1 MPNRLARETS
11 PYLRQHADN
20 PIDWYPWCDEAFDRA
35 KELDRPI
42 LLSVGYSSCH
52 WCHVM
57 AHESFEN
64 PEVGGL
70 LDASFISIKVD
81 REERPDVDDAY
92 MTAVQLAS
100 GRGGWP
106 MTLFL
111 TPDRKPFFAGTYL
124 PLEDRGGHPGL
135 ISVLR
140 GITQGWRD
148 SRREFMEAA
157 DEFGQAIEATF
168 AREAPP
174 ASGLDSTSLVR
185 RALETLAHDF
195 DPRNAGF
202 GGAPKFPPHT
212 GIELLMAIADCDR
225 FDQNERVHARHMA
238 EATLLAMA
246 AGGIHDHV
254 GGGFHRYATDAEWGL
269 PHFEKML
276 VDNALLLATYG
287 GLGNLASP
295 IVERLVA
302 FLEREMR
309 GDSGLYATA
318 LDADSD
324 GVEGAFYVWRWDEV
338 RALLGERAEPFFEAY
353 GFAPNG
359 NFADEALGVRTGANV
374 LQAVPSW
381 EELARIEREFAHER
395 SILLDARSRRP
406 RPQTDDKALIEPNG
420 LLLAGFCA
428 AGKVELARRLG
439 TALLD
444 VVELPS
450 VPRQILDGRPVGL
463 GFLNDYAA
471 LGYGLA
477 RLAERDPEGPWG
489 LAARRVAAAL
499 IEKFGDG
506 ERGGFYG
513 TSLHHEHLFGRTKP
527 PFDQPGPSGNA
538 LACRLL
544 LHTGHTDE
552 ASRALTALRGW
563 LERAPTATEAL
574 HLALLESLERLPE
587 ASAVRLDQWDGQ
599 AGQFTLELRPG
610 YHLQPG
616 SLRVTSDGDVPF
628 ELLESVEPNKVILS
642 FSSPEPLERLWIA
655 WQSCTDTEC
664 LPEET
669 ATLELPSP
677 NDVS

>member
-11 PYLRQHADN
+11 PYLRQHAEN
-20 PIDWYPWCDEAFDRA
+20 PIDWYPWGDDAFSRA
-35 KELDRPI
+35 RELDRPV

-57 AHESFEN
+57 AHESFED
-64 PEVGGL
+64 PDVGKL
-70 LDASFISIKVD
+70 LDESFVSIKVD

-124 PLEDRGGHPGL
+124 PRDDRGGQPGL

-140 GITQGWRD
+140 GVAQGWRD
-148 SRREFMEAA
+148 ARHEFEEAA

-168 AREAPP
+168 AREAPT
-174 ASGLDSTSLVR
+174 ASTVDSLSLIR

-195 DPRNAGF
+195 DPRHAGF

-212 GIELLMAIADCDR
+212 GIELLLAIGESAR
-225 FDQNERVHARHMA
+225 FESSERDHARHMA

-254 GGGFHRYATDAEWGL
+254 GGGFHRYSTDAEWGL

-276 VDNALLLATYG
+276 IDNALLLAAYG
-287 GLGNLASP
+287 RLGEGASAV
-295 IVERLVA
+295 VERLVT

-309 GDSGLYATA
+309 AESGLYASA

-324 GVEGAFYVWRWDEV
+324 GVEGAYYVWRWDETK
-338 RALLGERAEPFFEAY
+338 ALLGERADSFFEAY

-374 LQAVPSW
+374 LQAEPSW
-381 EELARIEREFAHER
+381 GELERIEREFARER
-395 SILLDARSRRP
+395 TTLLEARSRRP
-406 RPQTDDKALIEPNG
+406 RPETDHKVLIEPNG

-428 AGKVELARRLG
+428 VGRTDLARELG
-439 TALLD
+439 RALLD
-444 VVELPS
+444 VIELPS
-450 VPRQILDGRPVGL
+450 VPRQIVDGRPMGL
-463 GFLNDYAA
+463 GFLNDFAA

-477 RLAERDPEGPWG
+477 TLGEHDAGGPWN
-489 LAARRVAAAL
+489 LAARRISESI
-499 IEKFGDG
+499 IERFSDQD
-506 ERGGFYG
+506 RGGFYS
-513 TSLHHEHLFGRTKP
+513 TSLDHEWLFGRTKP

-544 LHTGHTDE
+544 LRTGHVDE
-552 ASRALTALRGW
+552 ANRALTALRGW

-574 HLALLESLERLPE
+574 HLALLESLDELPPTDR
-587 ASAVRLDQWDGQ
+587 VRLEHWDGQ
-599 AGQFTLELRPG
+599 TGRLTIGMPRGRHVL
-610 YHLQPG
+610 PG
-616 SLRVTSDGDVPF
+616 SLKVTSPGQQVQFDVHEGTHEAF
-628 ELLESVEPNKVILS
+628 VT
-642 FSSPEPLERLWIA
+642 FSSSAQLSKIELA
-655 WQSCTDTEC
+655 WQSCTESEC

-669 ATLELPSP
+669 ATIDLPCP